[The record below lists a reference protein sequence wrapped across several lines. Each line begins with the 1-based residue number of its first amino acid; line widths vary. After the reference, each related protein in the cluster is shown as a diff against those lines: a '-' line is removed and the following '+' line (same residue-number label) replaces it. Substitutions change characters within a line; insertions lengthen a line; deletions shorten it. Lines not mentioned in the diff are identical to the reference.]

1 MGLSAFKDN
10 KIYDDDLEPKL
21 SEVREARRQK
31 ELEER
36 VISVCEYIIETE
48 SSFRKTAEK
57 FNLTAPT
64 INDYCK
70 RFKDLSPLRYPELKK
85 VIDKNTEPTIKDEN
99 VKKRVLENAKLIVS
113 GKTIEEISADTGIDY
128 WVVYRDIKNRL
139 KNVDSELYE
148 EVSQVLQ
155 SRKNANLNRGGKK

>member
-1 MGLSAFKDN
+1 MDN
-10 KIYDDDLEPKL
+10 FNLKPNEIRELE
-21 SEVREARRQK
+21 RQN

-36 VISVCEYIIETE
+36 IIAVCEYIINNN
-48 SSFRKTAEK
+48 SSYRKAGSEFGVSVATVS
-57 FNLTAPT
+57 
-64 INDYCK
+64 DYCQ
-70 RFKDLSPLRYPELKK
+70 RFAKLKPQRYQELKK
-85 VIDKNTEPTIKDEN
+85 IIDKNTEPTIKDDN

-155 SRKNANLNRGGKK
+155 FRKNANLNRGGKK

>member
-1 MGLSAFKDN
+1 MGNFNLKPN
-10 KIYDDDLEPKL
+10 EIRELE
-21 SEVREARRQK
+21 RQN

-36 VISVCEYIIETE
+36 IIAVCEYIINNN
-48 SSFRKTAEK
+48 SSYRKAGSEFGVSVATVS
-57 FNLTAPT
+57 
-64 INDYCK
+64 DYCQ
-70 RFKDLSPLRYPELKK
+70 RFAKLKPQRYQELKK
-85 VIDKNTEPTIKDEN
+85 IIDKNTEPTIKDDN

-113 GKTIEEISADTGIDY
+113 GKTIEEISEETGIDY

-155 SRKNANLNRGGKK
+155 FRKNANLNRGGKK

>member
-1 MGLSAFKDN
+1 MDN
-10 KIYDDDLEPKL
+10 FNLKPNEIRELE
-21 SEVREARRQK
+21 RQN

-36 VISVCEYIIETE
+36 IIAVCEYIINNN
-48 SSFRKTAEK
+48 SSYRKAGSEFGVSVATVS
-57 FNLTAPT
+57 
-64 INDYCK
+64 DYCQ
-70 RFKDLSPLRYPELKK
+70 RFAKLKPQRYQELKK
-85 VIDKNTEPTIKDEN
+85 IIDKNTEPTIKDDN

-113 GKTIEEISADTGIDY
+113 GKTIEEISEETGIDY

-155 SRKNANLNRGGKK
+155 FRKNANLNRGGKK

>member
-1 MGLSAFKDN
+1 MGNFNLKPN
-10 KIYDDDLEPKL
+10 EIRELE
-21 SEVREARRQK
+21 RQN

-36 VISVCEYIIETE
+36 IIAVCEYIINNN
-48 SSFRKTAEK
+48 SSYRKAGSEFGVSVATVS
-57 FNLTAPT
+57 
-64 INDYCK
+64 DYCQ
-70 RFKDLSPLRYPELKK
+70 RFAKLKPQRYQELKK
-85 VIDKNTEPTIKDEN
+85 VIDKNTEPTIKDDN

-113 GKTIEEISADTGIDY
+113 GKTIEEISEETGIDY

-155 SRKNANLNRGGKK
+155 FRKNANLNRGGKK

>member
-1 MGLSAFKDN
+1 MDN
-10 KIYDDDLEPKL
+10 FNLKPNEIRELE
-21 SEVREARRQK
+21 RQN

-36 VISVCEYIIETE
+36 IIAVCEYIINNN
-48 SSFRKTAEK
+48 SSYRKAGSEFGVSVATVS
-57 FNLTAPT
+57 
-64 INDYCK
+64 DYCQ
-70 RFKDLSPLRYPELKK
+70 RFAKLKPQRYQELKK
-85 VIDKNTEPTIKDEN
+85 IIDKNTEPTIKDDN

-155 SRKNANLNRGGKK
+155 LRKNANLNRGGKK

>member
-1 MGLSAFKDN
+1 MDN
-10 KIYDDDLEPKL
+10 FNLKPNEIRELE
-21 SEVREARRQK
+21 RQN

-36 VISVCEYIIETE
+36 IIAVCEYIINNN
-48 SSFRKTAEK
+48 SSYRKAGSEFGVSVATVS
-57 FNLTAPT
+57 
-64 INDYCK
+64 DYCQ
-70 RFKDLSPLRYPELKK
+70 RFAKLKPQRYQELKK
-85 VIDKNTEPTIKDEN
+85 VIDKNTEPTIKDDN

-113 GKTIEEISADTGIDY
+113 GKTIEEISEETGIDY

-155 SRKNANLNRGGKK
+155 FRKNANLNRGGKK

>member
-1 MGLSAFKDN
+1 MESFNLK
-10 KIYDDDLEPKL
+10 P
-21 SEVREARRQK
+21 SEIRELGRQN

-36 VISVCEYIIETE
+36 IIAVCEYIINNN
-48 SSFRKTAEK
+48 SSYRRVAAE
-57 FNLTAPT
+57 FGISVATVS
-64 INDYCK
+64 DYCQ
-70 RFKDLSPLRYPELKK
+70 RFAKLKPQRYQELKK

-155 SRKNANLNRGGKK
+155 LRKNANLTRGGKK

>member
-139 KNVDSELYE
+139 KNIDVELFEQVDSILK
-148 EVSQVLQ
+148 
-155 SRKNANLNRGGKK
+155 SRSKANLNRAGKK